1 MQDAK
6 EILRLEFVKIYNK
19 SKLTQLKFAEKV
31 GCTTQHIGQLKS
43 GVSPVTFKT
52 LSKYANIF
60 NQVVNISLS
69 PIKKIA
75 LVTIILLSFSC
86 ASPELEHEKAVLD
99 SLGIEYNNKY
109 YTN

>member
-60 NQVVNISLS
+60 NQVVKIRLS

-75 LVTIILLSFSC
+75 LVSISLLLFSC
-86 ASPELEHEKAVLD
+86 SNPKLEHKKVVLD
-99 SLGIEYNNKY
+99 SLKIEYYENII
-109 YTN
+109 